1 LSLTRDLWPVVDT
14 KQILL
19 VEDDPRLS
27 RSIAEQLRA
36 QGLACMQVYDG
47 EMALR
52 AFGQGQFDLVLLD
65 LSLPK
70 ADGYSVCE
78 QIRRTDRNTPVIV
91 ITAFSDIDDK
101 MSAFSLGA
109 DDYLVKP
116 VHFQELLAKVKVFL
130 KRAEANPLEVE
141 HIAVGDLRIDL
152 VRKSV
157 ERAGQVIELSPKE
170 FALLVHLARQPGRVF
185 SKEEL
190 AEQLWDGG
198 MGVSGNTIE
207 VYISFL
213 RSKVDKGSQT
223 KLIHTKHGFGYVLE
237 DRSP

>member
-1 LSLTRDLWPVVDT
+1 
-14 KQILL
+14 
-19 VEDDPRLS
+19 
-27 RSIAEQLRA
+27 
-36 QGLACMQVYDG
+36 MQVYDG

-52 AFGQGQFDLVLLD
+52 AFAQNRFAMVLLD
-65 LSLPK
+65 LSLPERN
-70 ADGYSVCE
+70 GYQVCE
-78 QIRRTDRNTPVIV
+78 HIRHTDRNTPI
-91 ITAFSDIDDK
+91 IILTAFSDIDDK
-101 MSAFSLGA
+101 MNAFSLGA

-116 VHFQELLAKVKVFL
+116 VHFQELLAKVKIFL

-141 HIAVGDLRIDL
+141 HIAVADLHIDL
-152 VRKSV
+152 QRKTVQRSG
-157 ERAGQVIELSPKE
+157 RGIALSPKE